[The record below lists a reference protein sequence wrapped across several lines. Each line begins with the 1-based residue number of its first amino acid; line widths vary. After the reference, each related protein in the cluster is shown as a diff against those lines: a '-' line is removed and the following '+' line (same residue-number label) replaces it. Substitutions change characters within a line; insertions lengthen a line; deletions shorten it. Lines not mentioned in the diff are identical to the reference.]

1 MISWGIALSESA
13 FIHPA
18 PVRLRYPANV
28 PRNGRRRPPSL
39 MEKIPAPHS
48 KGISVLLALER
59 KWLLAGLLG
68 ILLFLFNIYLSVTN
82 ALTII
87 ELRQSVEH
95 THMGIAGLQR
105 FLATVQAAETG
116 QRGFLI
122 TGLPEYLEPYNLA
135 LTEVNQE
142 LDRVAELTADVPG
155 QRQRVSQLRGIL
167 AEKLTELAEIIRLR
181 KERGFEAARKAVT
194 TQRGKQLMDGLRAV
208 VSGMEQENYRLLS
221 ERERLFTHT
230 SYQSLFAFSATAL
243 LALIGFAVAVALAQ
257 KYIFVRRTAEE
268 QWRQSYEQLQAAGR
282 LITGAEN
289 AERRRIGR
297 DVDED
302 LGQLLNGMRFDMTW
316 LHRRCTALPTT
327 SERREIT
334 DKLSDLIGLADRA
347 LTSVRRISATLQ
359 PVPLDEIGLISAVH
373 TYAQNFESNTGIAC
387 AVAVSP
393 TLDDFTFDE
402 HTASNIFRIIQE
414 LLTNVSRH
422 ADATLITITLT
433 LADDTVII
441 TVEDNGKGITP
452 EQVKHVQSLG
462 IVSMEERALLIG
474 GAFTIT
480 GTPGIGT
487 AARLTIPIT
496 PTQRRERD
504 VLKVRS

>member
-1 MISWGIALSESA
+1 MG
-13 FIHPA
+13 
-18 PVRLRYPANV
+18 
-28 PRNGRRRPPSL
+28 
-39 MEKIPAPHS
+39 KIPAPHS
-48 KGISVLLALER
+48 KGISMLLALER

-87 ELRQSVEH
+87 ELRHSIEHAHKSV
-95 THMGIAGLQR
+95 AGLHR
-105 FLATVQAAETG
+105 FLATAQAAEAG

-122 TGLPEYLEPYNLA
+122 TGLPEYLETYNAALA
-135 LTEVNQE
+135 EVNQE
-142 LDRVAELTADVPG
+142 LDRVAELTTDIPE
-155 QRQRVSQLRGIL
+155 QRQRVSQMRGIL

-181 KERGFEAARKAVT
+181 KERGFDTARKAVA
-194 TQRGKQLMDGLRAV
+194 TQRGMQLMDGLRSV
-208 VSGMEQENYRLLS
+208 VGQMVQENHRLLN
-221 ERERLFTHT
+221 EREHLFTRT

-243 LALIGFAVAVALAQ
+243 LALIGFAIAIALVQ
-257 KYIFVRRTAEE
+257 KYVSIRRTAEE
-268 QWRQSYEQLQAAGR
+268 QWKHSYEQLQAAGR

-316 LHRRCTALPTT
+316 LHKRCTALPTT

-347 LTSVRRISATLQ
+347 LSSVRRISATLQ
-359 PVPLDEIGLISAVH
+359 PVPLDQIGLISAVH
-373 TYAQNFESNTGIAC
+373 TYAQQFESNTGIAC
-387 AVAVSP
+387 AVAVSQ

-414 LLTNVSRH
+414 LLTNAARH
-422 ADATLITITLT
+422 ADATLITISLT
-433 LADDTVII
+433 LADDTVLI

-452 EQVKHVQSLG
+452 EQIRHAQSLG

-474 GAFTIT
+474 GEFTIA
-480 GTPGIGT
+480 GTPGVGT
-487 AARLTIPIT
+487 SARLAIPIT
-496 PTQRRERD
+496 PSQRRERD

>member
-1 MISWGIALSESA
+1 M
-13 FIHPA
+13 
-18 PVRLRYPANV
+18 
-28 PRNGRRRPPSL
+28 
-39 MEKIPAPHS
+39 
-48 KGISVLLALER
+48 LLALER

-68 ILLFLFNIYLSVTN
+68 IFLFLFNIYLSVTN

-87 ELRQSVEH
+87 ELRQWVEH
-95 THMGIAGLQR
+95 THKGIAGLQR
-105 FLATVQAAETG
+105 FLATAQAAETG

-122 TGLPEYLEPYNLA
+122 TGLPEYLDLYNQALA
-135 LTEVNQE
+135 ELNHE
-142 LDRVAELTADVPG
+142 LDRIAELTDEDPA
-155 QRQRVSQLRGIL
+155 QQERVSELRVLL
-167 AEKLTELAEIIRLR
+167 ADKLAELAESIRLR
-181 KERGFEAARKAVT
+181 KERGFDAARKAVA
-194 TQRGKQLMDGLRAV
+194 TQRGKQLMDGLR
-208 VSGMEQENYRLLS
+208 SIISDMEQEAYRLLS
-221 ERERLFTHT
+221 EREEFVTQT
-230 SYQSLFAFSATAL
+230 SYQSLFAFTATAL
-243 LALIGFAVAVALAQ
+243 LALIGFAIAVGLAQ
-257 KYIFVRRTAEE
+257 KYVSVRRTAED

-302 LGQLLNGMRFDMTW
+302 LGQLLNGIRFDMTW
-316 LHRRCTALPTT
+316 LHKRCAALPTT

-347 LTSVRRISATLQ
+347 LSSVRRISKTLQ

-373 TYAQNFESNTGIAC
+373 TYAQNFEGTTGIAC

-414 LLTNVSRH
+414 LLTNVARH
-422 ADATLITITLT
+422 AEATLITITLT
-433 LADDTVII
+433 LTEDTVII

-452 EQVKHVQSLG
+452 EQVKHTQSFG

-480 GTPGIGT
+480 GTPGVGT

-496 PTQRRERD
+496 PSQRRERTA
-504 VLKVRS
+504 LKVRS